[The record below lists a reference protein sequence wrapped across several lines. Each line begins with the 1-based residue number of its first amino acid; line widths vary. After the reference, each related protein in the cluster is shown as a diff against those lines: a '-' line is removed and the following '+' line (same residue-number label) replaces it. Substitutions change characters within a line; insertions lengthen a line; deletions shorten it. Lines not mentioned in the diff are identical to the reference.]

1 MERILNLKKRRYLK
15 NTLKIA
21 LIYSK
26 LYLTI
31 SDLDSLEIGLSKKY
45 LEFENIEGYL
55 HRLSQIVSIVE
66 ELNLNRRIW
75 SKT

>member
-1 MERILNLKKRRYLK
+1 MERILNLKRRYLK

>member
-31 SDLDSLEIGLSKKY
+31 TDLEQTLNLLPVK
-45 LEFENIEGYL
+45 N
-55 HRLSQIVSIVE
+55 SQIG
-66 ELNLNRRIW
+66 
-75 SKT
+75 K